1 MYKSNMARKSTSGKR
16 EPVYEKLEPNSCYII
31 SKSSK
36 DVLVACNE
44 DGKVSVKR
52 VKIPKESE

>member
-1 MYKSNMARKSTSGKR
+1 MARRVSKKKD
-16 EPVYEKLEPNSCYII
+16 EPVYETLEPNSCMII

-44 DGKVSVKR
+44 KGQVKLKR
-52 VKIPKESE
+52 VKIPKD